1 MDEHVVMLER
11 LLLRATLLELGRIDQ
26 ENGPLTL
33 SQFFALLAAQ
43 RHETG
48 CTMSDLAAETLLPPS
63 TATSV
68 VDRLVELGL
77 VERLRDE
84 AGDRRQVLVRPTLA
98 GEALLE
104 RVRQKRREDVAQAL
118 PSDADLVSLTELL
131 RRYVAGLAEM
141 IYPDGHH
148 PPRLMI

>member
-1 MDEHVVMLER
+1 MDEHVILLER

-26 ENGPLTL
+26 ANGPLTL

-43 RHETG
+43 RHDAG
-48 CTMSDLAAETLLPPS
+48 CTMGDLAAETLLPPS

-68 VDRLVELGL
+68 VNRLVELGL

-84 AGDRRQVLVRPTLA
+84 DGDRRQVLVRPTPE
-98 GEALLE
+98 GEALLR
-104 RVRQKRREDVAQAL
+104 RVRRARREDVAQAL
-118 PSDADLVSLTELL
+118 SSDVDVASLTKLL
-131 RRYVAGLAEM
+131 RSYVAGLAET

>member
-1 MDEHVVMLER
+1 
-11 LLLRATLLELGRIDQ
+11 
-26 ENGPLTL
+26 
-33 SQFFALLAAQ
+33 
-43 RHETG
+43 
-48 CTMSDLAAETLLPPS
+48 LPPS

-104 RVRQKRREDVAQAL
+104 RVRQTRREDVAQAL

>member
-1 MDEHVVMLER
+1 MEEHVILLER

-43 RHETG
+43 RHDGG

-68 VDRLVELGL
+68 VDRLVELEL

-84 AGDRRQVLVRPTLA
+84 AGDRRQVLVRLTSK
-98 GEALLE
+98 GEALL
-104 RVRQKRREDVAQAL
+104 RQVRQARRADVAQAL
-118 PSDADLVSLTELL
+118 PADADLDAITELL
-131 RRYVAGLAEM
+131 RRYVIGLAET

>member
-1 MDEHVVMLER
+1 MDERIILLER

-26 ENGPLTL
+26 ANGPLTL

-43 RHETG
+43 RHEGG
-48 CTMSDLAAETLLPPS
+48 CTMGDLAAETLLPPS

-84 AGDRRQVLVRPTLA
+84 DGDRRQVLVRPTSA
-98 GEALLE
+98 GEGLL
-104 RVRQKRREDVAQAL
+104 RQVRQARRADVAQAL
-118 PSDADLVSLTELL
+118 PADTDLDALTKLL
-131 RRYVAGLAEM
+131 RRYVAGLAET